1 MRRGDHQ
8 TYRTMSEVTIDILR
22 SITDEES
29 RQIASLVA
37 QLSSK
42 EIVPSRFND
51 VVQSPNTQLFAARL
65 DGQIVGVLVLA
76 HYPTLTG
83 RKAWIEDVVV
93 DNAKRGA
100 GIGRALVERAI
111 AEAQAYGAA
120 TIDLTSNP
128 SREAAH
134 RLYRACGFEE
144 RATTPFRLKR

>member
-1 MRRGDHQ
+1 
-8 TYRTMSEVTIDILR
+8 MSEITIEIL
-22 SITDEES
+22 SSVTDEEC
-29 RQIASLVA
+29 RQIAALVA
-37 QLSSK
+37 QLTSK
-42 EIVPSRFND
+42 EVVPARFNEVARSTD
-51 VVQSPNTQLFAARL
+51 AQLLAARI
-65 DGQIVGVLVLA
+65 DGEIVGVLVLA
-76 HYPTLTG
+76 LYPTLTG

-93 DNAKRGA
+93 DTSMRGA

-111 AEAQAYGAA
+111 AEASARGAA

>member
-1 MRRGDHQ
+1 
-8 TYRTMSEVTIDILR
+8 MSRVSIEILR
-22 SITDEES
+22 SMSDEE
-29 RQIASLVA
+29 RAQIAALVG
-37 QLSSK
+37 QLTSK
-42 EIVPSRFND
+42 TIDPMRFD
-51 VVQSPNTQLFAARL
+51 EVARATDTQLLAATL
-65 DGQIVGVLVLA
+65 DGRIVGVTVLA
-76 HYPTLTG
+76 LYPTLTG

-93 DNAKRGA
+93 DTSERGA

-111 AEAQAYGAA
+111 SEAQACGAT

>member
-1 MRRGDHQ
+1 MR
-8 TYRTMSEVTIDILR
+8 EVTIEILR

-42 EIVPSRFND
+42 EVVPARFD
-51 VVQSPNTQLFAARL
+51 EVVQSTESQLFAARCN
-65 DGQIVGVLVLA
+65 GRIVGVLVLA
-76 HYPTLTG
+76 LYPTLTG

-93 DNAKRGA
+93 DASQRGA

-111 AEAQAYGAA
+111 TEAQACGAA
-120 TIDLTSNP
+120 TLDLTSNP

>member
-1 MRRGDHQ
+1 
-8 TYRTMSEVTIDILR
+8 MSQVTIEILH
-22 SITDEES
+22 SISDEE
-29 RQIASLVA
+29 RAQIATLVG
-37 QLSSK
+37 QLTSK
-42 EIVPSRFND
+42 TVDPLRFNE
-51 VVQSPNTQLFAARL
+51 VVQSPDTQLLAARR
-65 DGQIVGVLVLA
+65 DGRIVGVTVLA
-76 HYPTLTG
+76 LYPTLTG

-93 DNAKRGA
+93 DTSERGA

-111 AEAQAYGAA
+111 TEAQACGAT

>member
-1 MRRGDHQ
+1 
-8 TYRTMSEVTIDILR
+8 MSRVTIEILH
-22 SITDEES
+22 SISDEE
-29 RQIASLVA
+29 RAQIATLVG
-37 QLSSK
+37 QLTSK
-42 EIVPSRFND
+42 TIDPLRFD
-51 VVQSPNTQLFAARL
+51 EVVQSSDTQLLAARR
-65 DGQIVGVLVLA
+65 DGRIVGVTVLA
-76 HYPTLTG
+76 LYPTLTG

-93 DNAKRGA
+93 DTSERGA

-111 AEAQAYGAA
+111 SEAQACGAT

>member
-1 MRRGDHQ
+1 
-8 TYRTMSEVTIDILR
+8 MSEVTIEILH
-22 SITDEES
+22 SISDDE
-29 RQIASLVA
+29 RAQIASLVA

-42 EIVPSRFND
+42 EVVPARFD
-51 VVQSPNTQLFAARL
+51 EVVQSTESQLFAARRN
-65 DGQIVGVLVLA
+65 GCIVGVLVLA

-93 DNAKRGA
+93 DASQRGA

-111 AEAQAYGAA
+111 TEAQACGAA
-120 TIDLTSNP
+120 TLDLTSNP

>member
-1 MRRGDHQ
+1 
-8 TYRTMSEVTIDILR
+8 MSRVSIEILR
-22 SITDEES
+22 SMSDEE
-29 RQIASLVA
+29 RAQIATLVG
-37 QLSSK
+37 QLTSK
-42 EIVPSRFND
+42 TIDPMRFD
-51 VVQSPNTQLFAARL
+51 EVVRATDTQLLAATL
-65 DGQIVGVLVLA
+65 DGRIVGVTVLA
-76 HYPTLTG
+76 LYPTLTG

-93 DNAKRGA
+93 DTSERGA

-111 AEAQAYGAA
+111 SEAQACGAT

>member
-1 MRRGDHQ
+1 
-8 TYRTMSEVTIDILR
+8 MSEVTIEILR

-42 EIVPSRFND
+42 EVVPARFD
-51 VVQSPNTQLFAARL
+51 EVVQSTESQLFAARRN
-65 DGQIVGVLVLA
+65 GSIVGVLVLA

-93 DNAKRGA
+93 DASQRGA

-111 AEAQAYGAA
+111 TEAQACGAA
-120 TIDLTSNP
+120 TLDLTSNP

>member
-1 MRRGDHQ
+1 MTGLI
-8 TYRTMSEVTIDILR
+8 IDELL

-42 EIVPSRFND
+42 EVIPSYFNA
-51 VVQSPNTQLFAARL
+51 VAQAPHTQLFAARL
-65 DGQIVGVLVLA
+65 DEQIVGVLVLA

-111 AEAQAYGAA
+111 AEAQACGAA

>member
-1 MRRGDHQ
+1 
-8 TYRTMSEVTIDILR
+8 MSEVTIEILH
-22 SITDEES
+22 SISDDE
-29 RQIASLVA
+29 RAQIAALVA

-42 EIVPSRFND
+42 EVVPARFD
-51 VVQSPNTQLFAARL
+51 EVVQSTESQLFAARRN
-65 DGQIVGVLVLA
+65 GRIVGVLVLA

-93 DNAKRGA
+93 DASQRGA
-100 GIGRALVERAI
+100 GIGRALVEGAI
-111 AEAQAYGAA
+111 TEAQACGAA
-120 TIDLTSNP
+120 TLDLTSNP

>member
-1 MRRGDHQ
+1 
-8 TYRTMSEVTIDILR
+8 MSEITIEILR
-22 SITDEES
+22 SITDEEC
-29 RQIASLVA
+29 RQIAALVA
-37 QLSSK
+37 QLTSK
-42 EIVPSRFND
+42 EVVPARFNEVARSTD
-51 VVQSPNTQLFAARL
+51 AQLLAARI
-65 DGQIVGVLVLA
+65 DGEIVGVLVLA
-76 HYPTLTG
+76 LYPTLTG

-93 DNAKRGA
+93 DTSMRGA

-111 AEAQAYGAA
+111 AEASARGAT